1 MTHYINN
8 LHIIQNL
15 LHIRQNVDFPGGV
28 NSKKKKKKNLL
39 VNAGDIRVQPLG
51 WEDPLEEGIG
61 PTPVFLPGESHGQ
74 RSLADYSPWG
84 HKELDTNEEAWHTR
98 IHAKH

>member
-28 NSKKKKKKNLL
+28 NSKKKKKKKPK
-39 VNAGDIRVQPLG
+39 V
-51 WEDPLEEGIG
+51 GI
-61 PTPVFLPGESHGQ
+61 SQ
-74 RSLADYSPWG
+74 
-84 HKELDTNEEAWHTR
+84 K
-98 IHAKH
+98 AKNIIQLKN